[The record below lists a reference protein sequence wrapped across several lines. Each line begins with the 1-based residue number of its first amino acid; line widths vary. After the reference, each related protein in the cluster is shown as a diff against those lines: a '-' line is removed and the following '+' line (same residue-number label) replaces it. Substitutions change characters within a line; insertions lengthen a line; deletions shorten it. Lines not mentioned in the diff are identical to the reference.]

1 MNGKT
6 RFEELG
12 IEKQEQAYKEGYAK
26 KQFFISCYKCC
37 YENKRPCGTCGNCP
51 IKKAHIEALTEIAQ
65 GKRVS
70 PVIIDNRQGA
80 KKSYTK
86 TKSGQVIVTI
96 VINT

>member
-12 IEKQEQAYKEGYAK
+12 IEKQAQAYKVGYAK
-26 KQFFISCYKCC
+26 KQFTISCNKCC
-37 YENKRPCGTCGNCP
+37 YENKRPTGTCGNCP

-70 PVIIDNRQGA
+70 PVIIDNRGGA
-80 KKSYTK
+80 KKSYTRK
-86 TKSGQVIVTI
+86 KDGSIIVTI
-96 VINT
+96 VIN